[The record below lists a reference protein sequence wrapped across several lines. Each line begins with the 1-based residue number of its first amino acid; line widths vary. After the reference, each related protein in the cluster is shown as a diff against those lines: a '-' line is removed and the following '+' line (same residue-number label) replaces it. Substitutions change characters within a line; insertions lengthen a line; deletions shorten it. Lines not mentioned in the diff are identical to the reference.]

1 MKDVDI
7 DISLNDL
14 RIQVHVHG
22 ELVCYADVD
31 IFERGVSLGQ
41 YPGVDLILI
50 LAADNG
56 ISDIAKFIRDNKG
69 GRAELARFTDRQIEY
84 RHKGLLRSAGIATFD
99 VYTERRYSKLIYH
112 LGGKRRIG
120 DTTIKL
126 DEYFDSL
133 RWENLFEH
141 LPPENFDPKK
151 YVFDK
156 AQEACDNKLNPQRIQ
171 EFSANIVHLS
181 DLFVV
186 LHTLA
191 TENHNPKILQVA
203 KRFAVISNPSYS
215 SIITAESLSIGYPYK
230 L

>member
-7 DISLNDL
+7 DVLLND
-14 RIQVHVHG
+14 ISFQVHVHN
-22 ELVCYADVD
+22 ELAYYADVD
-31 IFERGVSLGQ
+31 IFERGVSPGQ
-41 YPGVDLILI
+41 HPGVDLILV

-56 ISDIAKFIRDNKG
+56 IPDITKFIRDNKG

-112 LGGKRRIG
+112 LSGKRRIG
-120 DTTIKL
+120 DTTIRL

-133 RWENLFEH
+133 RWENLFDR
-141 LPPENFDPKK
+141 LPRADFDAKQ
-151 YVFDK
+151 YVFSK
-156 AQEACDNKLNPQRIQ
+156 AQEACNNKLDPQRIQ
-171 EFSANIVHLS
+171 ELSANIVHLS

-191 TENHNPKILQVA
+191 KEYHNPKILKIG
-203 KRFAVISNPSYS
+203 KRFAVISNAEYS
-215 SIITAESLSIGYPYK
+215 SIITAESLSVGYPYV